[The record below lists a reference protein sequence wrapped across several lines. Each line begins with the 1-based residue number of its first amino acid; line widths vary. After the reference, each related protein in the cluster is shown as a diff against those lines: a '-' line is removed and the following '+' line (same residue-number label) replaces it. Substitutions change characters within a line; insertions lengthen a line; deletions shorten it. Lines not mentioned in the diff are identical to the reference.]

1 LTAYSLLI
9 TVYWQEC
16 QAACLI
22 LISESQNAGAIMKM
36 YNRMAIIPMVLLAL
50 IVSAPLALASPEDE
64 DKPNIVLV
72 LMDNFGYG
80 EVGVYG
86 GGVLRGAA
94 TPNIDS
100 IAAEGFQL
108 TNFNVEAECTPSR
121 SALMTGRYGIR
132 TRQRPDGPPR
142 GVWYG
147 ITKWEITL
155 AEMLSDEGYATGIF
169 GKWHLGDTEG
179 RYPTDQGFEEWIGI
193 PRSSDRAFWP
203 DSNSFA
209 HGTHPSAVF
218 THVLTAKE
226 GEEPV
231 ELEVY
236 DRDKR
241 RTIDREITDQ
251 AIDFITRKAGADQP
265 FFVYIPYTQTHEPVD
280 PHPDYDGFTGN
291 GSFADVLAQ
300 TDAYVG
306 ELLETIDSLGLKENT
321 IFIFTSDNGREG
333 VPRSFGFTGPW
344 RGSMFSPYEGSLRV
358 PFLIRWPGHIPANQ
372 VSNDIVHQVDLFPT
386 LANIVGAD
394 LPEDRIM
401 DGVDQSDFLMGRSEK
416 SARDSIVIY
425 IGNEL
430 FGVKWRNWKLLLKE
444 IDENSYAI
452 QNMAY
457 PSIYNLLVDPKEE
470 VPELNYLNDTWVD
483 FPLYQVIEDFEASL
497 AEDPGAPDP

>member
-1 LTAYSLLI
+1 MRFSRLFVPLVFLLLSCATAFA
-9 TVYWQEC
+9 Q
-16 QAACLI
+16 
-22 LISESQNAGAIMKM
+22 
-36 YNRMAIIPMVLLAL
+36 
-50 IVSAPLALASPEDE
+50 
-64 DKPNIVLV
+64 DKPNIVLI

-80 EVGVYG
+80 EIGVYG
-86 GGVLRGAA
+86 GGVLRGAP

-100 IAAEGFQL
+100 IGAEGLQL

-142 GVWYG
+142 SVWYG

-155 AEMLSDEGYATGIF
+155 AEMLSDFGYATGIF

-179 RYPTDQGFEEWIGI
+179 RFPTDQGFDEWIGI

-203 DSNSFA
+203 DSNSFTP
-209 HGTHPSAVF
+209 GSHPDAVF
-218 THVLTAKE
+218 THVMSAKRDE
-226 GEEPV
+226 KPK

-236 DRDKR
+236 DRAKR

-251 AIDFITRKAGADQP
+251 AIDFIRRKAKSRQP
-265 FFVYIPYTQTHEPVD
+265 FFAFLPYTQTHEPVD
-280 PHPDYDGFTGN
+280 PHPDYYGKTGN

-300 TDAYVG
+300 TDAYIG
-306 ELLETIDSLGLKENT
+306 ELLEVIDKLGLKEDT

-344 RGSMFSPYEGSLRV
+344 RGGMFSPYEGSLRV
-358 PFLIRWPGHIPANQ
+358 PFLIRWPGKVPARR
-372 VSNDIVHQVDLFPT
+372 VSNEIVHQIDLFPT
-386 LANIVGAD
+386 LAKIIGAD
-394 LPEDRIM
+394 LPKDRIL
-401 DGVDQSDFLMGRSEK
+401 DGVDQTDFLFGKSEK
-416 SARDSIVIY
+416 SARESVIIY

-444 IDENSYAI
+444 MDSESYAI
-452 QNMAY
+452 RKMAY
-457 PSIYNLLVDPKEE
+457 PSVYNLLVDPKEE

-483 FPLYQVIEDFEASL
+483 FPLYKVLEDHEASI
-497 AEDPGAPDP
+497 EKDPGAPDP